1 MVKKN
6 PAEAGF
12 CFRLHL
18 TLCTDLTPRL
28 ASEWA
33 FARPRPSCW
42 AWPGLLSGLVAC
54 RERPCGLR
62 AQRRLGW
69 RRSSGLRC
77 RWCRSNRGRATF
89 LRCRLLRSLLG
100 GRLCSRLGGGAGL
113 LGSDLLL
120 RRSRLLYHRLL
131 RRCCLLLRRRGLL
144 GCGLLCRCSLLRR
157 CSLLLC
163 RRSLLLC
170 RCSLL
175 LRRSGLLDCRLL
187 RRCSLL
193 RRSRLLLGGRGL
205 LDCRLL
211 RRCSL
216 LRYGLLSGSGL
227 LGRCFLCSCHHN
239 SP

>member
-28 ASEWA
+28 ASEGV
-33 FARPRPSCW
+33 FARPRPSHL
-42 AWPGLLSGLVAC
+42 AWPGFPSGLVAC

-69 RRSSGLRC
+69 RRSSWLRC
-77 RWCRSNRGRATF
+77 GRCSGSRGRATF
-89 LRCRLLRSLLG
+89 LCCRLLRSLLG

-120 RRSRLLYHRLL
+120 GRRSLLGCRLLGRCSLL
-131 RRCCLLLRRRGLL
+131 RRRCLLLRRRCLLHCRLL
-144 GCGLLCRCSLLRR
+144 GRCSLLRR
-157 CSLLLC
+157 RCLLLGG
-163 RRSLLLC
+163 RSLLH
-170 RCSLL
+170 
-175 LRRSGLLDCRLL
+175 CRLL
-187 RRCSLL
+187 GRCSLL
-193 RRSRLLLGGRGL
+193 RRRCLLLGGRSL
-205 LDCRLL
+205 LRCRLL
-211 RRCSL
+211 GRCSL
-216 LRYGLLSGSGL
+216 LRYGLLLSGSGL